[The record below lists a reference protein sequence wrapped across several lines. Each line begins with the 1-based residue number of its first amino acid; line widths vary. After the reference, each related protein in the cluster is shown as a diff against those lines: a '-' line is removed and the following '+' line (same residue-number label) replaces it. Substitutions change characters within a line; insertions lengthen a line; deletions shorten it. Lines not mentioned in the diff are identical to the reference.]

1 MSVSAG
7 EWVSCADGDIVS
19 SSSPI
24 GSVPLEIIAH
34 IFAHLPPASLGT
46 CQLVCKAWHDVV
58 VDEGSWRVRTRVA
71 RVFSLAASWKVLTT
85 ALDTARMST
94 DCIRDI
100 LRRDARD
107 SRKEDRDDIVAVR
120 IHCSRFPA
128 SVRSHSSRSSSLC

>member
-1 MSVSAG
+1 MVP
-7 EWVSCADGDIVS
+7 

-58 VDEGSWRVRTRVA
+58 VDEGSWRVRHLRLDSGFPFRA
-71 RVFSLAASWKVLTT
+71 LTEGRSCAGT
-85 ALDTARMST
+85 WADDAT

-100 LRRDARD
+100 L
-107 SRKEDRDDIVAVR
+107 
-120 IHCSRFPA
+120 
-128 SVRSHSSRSSSLC
+128 